1 MTLNYVHIVAVLAIL
16 QFLVFGVLVGRARAK
31 YGIRAPAISGNEQF
45 EREFRVQMNTLEQL
59 VAFLP
64 ALLLAA
70 QYWSATVVA
79 GIGVIYLAGRL
90 IYRQSYLADP
100 AKRAIGFVLTVAPT
114 ATLLVAV
121 AVGALTTA

>member
-45 EREFRVQMNTLEQL
+45 EREFRVQRNTLEQL

-64 ALLLAA
+64 ALL
-70 QYWSATVVA
+70 
-79 GIGVIYLAGRL
+79 LAGRL